1 MDLRYPFR
9 FLPAEE
15 FNKLSQADKI
25 AYIHGAT
32 EELKRRGEELREYT
46 RHILVSHQPS
56 TPK

>member
-1 MDLRYPFR
+1 MELRYPFR

-15 FNKLSQADKI
+15 FNKLSQAEKI
-25 AYIHGAT
+25 TYIHAAT

-46 RHILVSHQPS
+46 RHTAASQQSS